1 MIYFNAMYSYVK
13 LPEGTIYNW
22 MVSSGFQHIQVSSF
36 KRLIPPASM
45 IDASHVRVKKKNN
58 TIHRRTWRCR
68 RFFFRTISRCVYFTY
83 VYLYIF
89 VYSMYIMCIYIYTH
103 YCLSMSW
110 WFSNYFRF
118 DEVPFVWTR
127 NSLKTSPNPK
137 QVASFLISIHINPC
151 LSWKISISNIN
162 DPYPY
167 PHKSKCQ
174 SVSFLYPLVN

>member
-13 LPEGTIYNW
+13 LPQGTIYNW

-68 RFFFRTISRCVYFTY
+68 RVFFSEPYQDVFILHMYI
-83 VYLYIF
+83 YIF
-89 VYSMYIMCIYIYTH
+89 VYSMYIMCIYIYTLLSIH
-103 YCLSMSW
+103 VLMILKLFQIWWSAICL
-110 WFSNYFRF
+110 
-118 DEVPFVWTR
+118 
-127 NSLKTSPNPK
+127 NSEFPKTSPNPK
-137 QVASFLISIHINPC
+137 QVASFLISIHINPY

-162 DPYPY
+162 DPYTY

>member
-45 IDASHVRVKKKNN
+45 IDASHVRVKKKN
-58 TIHRRTWRCR
+58 TPFTVGREDVDV
-68 RFFFRTISRCVYFTY
+68 FFFPNHIKMFLFYICISIYICVQY
-83 VYLYIF
+83 VYN
-89 VYSMYIMCIYIYTH
+89 VYIYTH